1 MSQCKHAS
9 MWETKTK
16 RPHTNKQ
23 AREHG
28 KRIKKEENKRRR
40 NQREKQRRRP
50 KQTRG
55 KQKETSGRE
64 VKHKAIYIFK
74 QPHWE
79 SENGTKQNRAQ
90 NNEND
95 ALWSRSCASPS
106 GSESAYGCTESRW
119 VAQTN
124 TRVMGHENETHT

>member
-1 MSQCKHAS
+1 VGNQNQTPAH
-9 MWETKTK
+9 
-16 RPHTNKQ
+16 KQ
-23 AREHG
+23 TSEGTRE
-28 KRIKKEENKRRR
+28 KEKDQKKQTEKRRR